1 MTGPEPSQ
9 ATEASEGNSSSQ
21 PSGRRPVA
29 VVTGSSSGIGC
40 EIAVQLAAGG
50 YDVVVHA
57 ARRVERAEAT
67 AERVRAAGGSAC
79 VVTCDYLSVKDDFV
93 GFVDRVF
100 AWQGG
105 VDCWVNNAGGDVL
118 TGERRRWSFSEKLDF
133 LWQVDVRATL
143 LLSRL
148 VAERM
153 QGQRRRDQPAVGT
166 GGSHPVSAGRE
177 VSAGQAAESASGR
190 PLPGCVINVGWDQA
204 TSGLPGA
211 SGQMFAC
218 TKGAIMAMTA
228 ALAKSFA
235 PEVRVNC
242 VAPGWIQTE
251 WGEAADPAWSELV
264 AEQSLQRRWGRPADV
279 AAAVAFLASPA
290 ATFINGQCLPINGG
304 LDGTS
309 EQLRSRLT

>member
-1 MTGPEPSQ
+1 
-9 ATEASEGNSSSQ
+9 
-21 PSGRRPVA
+21 VA
-29 VVTGSSSGIGC
+29 VVTGSSSGIGR

-57 ARRVERAEAT
+57 ARRVERAEET
-67 AERVRAAGGSAC
+67 AQSVRAAGGSAC

-100 AWQGG
+100 AWRGE

-118 TGERRRWSFSEKLDF
+118 TGERRGWSFSEKLDF

-153 QGQRRRDQPAVGT
+153 LEQVR
-166 GGSHPVSAGRE
+166 S
-177 VSAGQAAESASGR
+177 
-190 PLPGCVINVGWDQA
+190 GCVINVGWDQA
-204 TSGLPGA
+204 TSGLPGP

-228 ALAKSFA
+228 ALAKSYA
-235 PEVRVNC
+235 PQVRVNC
-242 VAPGWIQTE
+242 VAPGWIRTE
-251 WGEAADPAWSELV
+251 WGEAADSEWSELV
-264 AEQSLQRRWGRPADV
+264 AEQSLQRRWGLPADV

-290 ATFINGQCLPINGG
+290 ATYINGQCLPINGG

-309 EQLRSRLT
+309 AGLRRRLS

>member
-1 MTGPEPSQ
+1 MTRRDPGGSTGDS
-9 ATEASEGNSSSQ
+9 AGDSTSQ
-21 PSGRRPVA
+21 PRGRRPVA
-29 VVTGSSSGIGC
+29 VVTGSSSGIGR
-40 EIAVQLAAGG
+40 EIAVQLAESG

-57 ARRVERAEAT
+57 ARRVERAEET
-67 AERVRAAGGSAC
+67 AQRVRAAGGAAC
-79 VVTCDYLSVKDDFV
+79 VVTCDYLSVQDDFA
-93 GFVDRVF
+93 GFVERVF
-100 AWQGG
+100 AWRGG

-133 LWQVDVRATL
+133 LWRIDVRATL
-143 LLSRL
+143 LLSRR

-153 QGQRRRDQPAVGT
+153 QGQRRGGPPAVGT
-166 GGSHPVSAGRE
+166 GASDPVNTGLE
-177 VSAGQAAESASGR
+177 FPGGQDAWSASGR

-204 TSGLPGA
+204 TSGLPGE

-251 WGEAADPAWSELV
+251 WGEGADAEWSALV

-279 AAAVAFLASPA
+279 AAVVAFLASPA
-290 ATFINGQCLPINGG
+290 AAYVNGQCLPINGG

-309 EQLRSRLT
+309 AALRNRLS

>member
-1 MTGPEPSQ
+1 MTGDGPDQ
-9 ATEASEGNSSSQ
+9 ATGDSSRTLGSQ
-21 PSGRRPVA
+21 RSGGRPVA
-29 VVTGSSSGIGC
+29 VVTGSSSGIGR

-57 ARRVERAEAT
+57 GRRVERAEET
-67 AERVRAAGGSAC
+67 AREVRAVGGAAC
-79 VVTCDYLSVKDDFV
+79 VVTCDYLAVKDEFA

-100 AWQGG
+100 AWRGW

-118 TGERRRWSFSEKLDF
+118 TGERRGWSFSEKLDF

-143 LLSRL
+143 LLSRR

-153 QGQRRRDQPAVGT
+153 QGQRRAGAALGDDSGAAANAGA
-166 GGSHPVSAGRE
+166 GSVVAEAAAANRE
-177 VSAGQAAESASGR
+177 R
-190 PLPGCVINVGWDQA
+190 RLPGCVINVGWDQA
-204 TSGLPGA
+204 TSGLPGP

-242 VAPGWIQTE
+242 VAPGWIRTE
-251 WGEAADPAWSELV
+251 WGEAADTGWSELV
-264 AEQSLQRRWGRPADV
+264 AEQSLQRRWGLPVDV

-290 ATFINGQCLPINGG
+290 ATYINGQCLSINGG

-309 EQLRSRLT
+309 AAMRSRLS